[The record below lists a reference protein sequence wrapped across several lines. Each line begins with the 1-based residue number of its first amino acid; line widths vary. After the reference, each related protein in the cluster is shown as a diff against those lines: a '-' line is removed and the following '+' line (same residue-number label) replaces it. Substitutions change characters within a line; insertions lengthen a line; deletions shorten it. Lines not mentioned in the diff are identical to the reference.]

1 MIPGRWVTAGAHS
14 QGSWREPRLF
24 QLHPIGPKQ
33 EAIPR
38 PELAQRPEDPNKMKS
53 HFVPHAVLSPV
64 SSNDIR
70 SRSHDGA
77 HGGAE
82 VPAGFDPR
90 LSAAES

>member
-1 MIPGRWVTAGAHS
+1 
-14 QGSWREPRLF
+14 
-24 QLHPIGPKQ
+24 
-33 EAIPR
+33 
-38 PELAQRPEDPNKMKS
+38 MKS
-53 HFVPHAVLSPV
+53 HFVPHAVLSPD

-90 LSAAES
+90 LSSAKS